1 MLKLPRPLPAML
13 NRLRGRTPE
22 ASRPA
27 PARASIAIPPAGLE
41 ALLARQHVL
50 VTGAGRNIG
59 KAIVLEALAAGAR
72 VTFTDREPDRCLALE
87 ADLRDHAELT
97 KSVTADASNLDDN
110 LRLVGEIDASGR
122 PVTVLVNNVGTQPEV
137 SGLLDFDPGEFRAVL
152 DTNVVGPLH
161 LTRLVVD
168 RMVRHG
174 IRGSIVFLLSI
185 HAETVSRTPAYSASK
200 AALSMLVRELAVDL
214 APHGIRVNGIAPGWI
229 WEEEVVQPH
238 TPLYGTVIPP
248 RYIGRAACFL
258 ASEYFSR
265 HTTGT
270 VVTVDG
276 GLSLFNHIVAAERAR
291 AK

>member
-27 PARASIAIPPAGLE
+27 PSRASIAIPPAGLE

-122 PVTVLVNNVGTQPEV
+122 PVTVLVNNVGAQPSEV

-168 RMVRHG
+168 RMV
-174 IRGSIVFLLSI
+174 
-185 HAETVSRTPAYSASK
+185 
-200 AALSMLVRELAVDL
+200 
-214 APHGIRVNGIAPGWI
+214 
-229 WEEEVVQPH
+229 
-238 TPLYGTVIPP
+238 GT
-248 RYIGRAACFL
+248 G
-258 ASEYFSR
+258 
-265 HTTGT
+265 
-270 VVTVDG
+270 
-276 GLSLFNHIVAAERAR
+276 
-291 AK
+291 